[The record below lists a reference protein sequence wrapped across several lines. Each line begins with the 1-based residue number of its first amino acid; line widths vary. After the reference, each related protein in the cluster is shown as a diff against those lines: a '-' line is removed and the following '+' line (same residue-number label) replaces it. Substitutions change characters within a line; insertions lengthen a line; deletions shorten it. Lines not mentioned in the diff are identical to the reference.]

1 MRVDPV
7 LLVKVEKPM
16 SDPQNPA
23 TPGAVNGD
31 YLFEAAT
38 IIHRVIRSDR
48 SLKGEQVDA
57 LTSIVCG
64 ALQLFLADADNGL
77 IGDLG
82 ISEQVNRK
90 ELPIILSD
98 QFLELERGALLGIHV
113 SQDLADYILS
123 ITGNLRSQLD
133 GGAVPHDEVIGRV
146 RQFCITTCGLGKMH
160 FTGFFTK
167 NPKAADPKTYKA
179 RLQQTE
185 WGLIGVGL
193 ITLGAS
199 VGVSTHVFK
208 VSMAEMSKALGSTFL
223 GKALF

>member
-1 MRVDPV
+1 
-7 LLVKVEKPM
+7 M
-16 SDPQNPA
+16 SEPQNPA

-31 YLFEAAT
+31 YLFEAAA

-57 LTSIVCG
+57 LSSIVCG

-82 ISEQVNRK
+82 ISEQANRK
-90 ELPIILSD
+90 ELPILLSD
-98 QFLELERGALLGIHV
+98 EFLELERGALLGIHV
-113 SQDLADYILS
+113 PQDLVDYILS
-123 ITGNLRSQLD
+123 ITGDLRSQLD
-133 GGAVPHDEVIGRV
+133 GGAFPHDEAIGRV
-146 RQFCITTCGLGKMH
+146 RQFCMTTCGSGTKH
-160 FTGFFTK
+160 FASFFTK
-167 NPKAADPKTYKA
+167 SPKFANPKTYKA

-193 ITLGAS
+193 MTLGAS
-199 VGVSTHVFK
+199 VGASTHKFN
-208 VSMAEMSKALGSTFL
+208 VSMTEMSKALGSTFL

>member
-1 MRVDPV
+1 MPDTRN
-7 LLVKVEKPM
+7 
-16 SDPQNPA
+16 SA
-23 TPGAVNGD
+23 TPGAVNGH
-31 YLFEAAT
+31 YLFETAT
-38 IIHRVIRSDR
+38 IIHGVIRSDR

-57 LTSIVCG
+57 LTCITCG

-82 ISEQVNRK
+82 ISEQANRQ
-90 ELPIILSD
+90 ELPIVLSD
-98 QFLELERGALLGIHV
+98 EFLDLERGALLGIHV
-113 SQDLADYILS
+113 SQDLADYILK
-123 ITGNLRSQLD
+123 ITMDLRSQLD
-133 GGAVPHDEVIGRV
+133 GGAFPHDEVIGRV
-146 RQFCITTCGLGKMH
+146 RQFFMTTCGLGKMP
-160 FTGFFTK
+160 FAGFYAK

-199 VGVSTHVFK
+199 ADVSIHGFNVPMT
-208 VSMAEMSKALGSTFL
+208 EMSKALGSTFL